1 MRKRISLLAAC
12 GLVAV
17 GLATTPAHAADPVFP
32 LLGPAAL
39 PLPVPPATG
48 SPKEESLVFTLG
60 VPSAGG
66 GFGGEAVLTVDLT
79 KVAGIATVRENTGG
93 AKEKCT
99 AGATTLVCTVRG
111 TLPRVELLVAAAKNA
126 KNGDTGE
133 ITVTGKTAGATITP
147 AATRLSVGG
156 PDLVMREMALKGDPR
171 PGESQPLPL
180 VFTNAGTQAARGVVL
195 ELETTRG
202 MSLVETYDN
211 CRTRTVANIT
221 TALCSVDG
229 DFEPGETYELA
240 GNSPLH
246 VKANPNAYSD
256 RLGYGIHPAGDEPK
270 AAQWDGKAPT
280 GKRLGV
286 TKRAAKAAASARA
299 VDLNPG
305 DNRRTFDFHTR
316 NTADFTTAAVT
327 LEGDSGDTLTTA
339 FAFENKGPAW
349 IRSAR
354 AGDSAARTVIVLP
367 DGVRVVR
374 KPDGCTAT
382 TATGGE
388 RADQLGAPRYV
399 CALGD
404 TVRENQRVVYPFD
417 LKVEKTLVNAKGSV
431 TVGDWGTTA
440 PRPHSFDPNPANN
453 TAVLVVN
460 AEDGA
465 TGPRPTPRP
474 STSAGT
480 PSPGA
485 SATPT
490 ATASATAAAAKGTG
504 TGTGS
509 GTGTTAHGS
518 GNLASTGV
526 TAGPIALGAAALIAA
541 GGALYVA
548 VRRRGPART

>member
-17 GLATTPAHAADPVFP
+17 GLATTPAHAADPAFP
-32 LLGPAAL
+32 VSGPTAL
-39 PLPVPPATG
+39 ALPVPPATG
-48 SPKEESLVFTLG
+48 SPREESLVFTLD
-60 VPSAGG
+60 VPRTGA

-79 KVAGIATVRENTGG
+79 KVAGIATVRENARG
-93 AKEKCT
+93 AKEQCATSAT
-99 AGATTLVCTVRG
+99 ALVCTVRG
-111 TLPRVELLVAAAKNA
+111 TLPRVELSVAAAKNA

-133 ITVTGKTAGATITP
+133 ITVTGKTDGATVTP
-147 AATRLSVGG
+147 TTTKLTVGG

-180 VFTNAGTQAARGVVL
+180 VFTNAGTQSAKGVVL

-202 MSLVETYDN
+202 MSVVEAYDN
-211 CRTRTVANIT
+211 CRTRTVADVT

-240 GNSPLH
+240 GDSPLH

-270 AAQWDGKAPT
+270 AAQWDGKAAT
-280 GKRLGV
+280 GKRLGAA
-286 TKRAAKAAASARA
+286 KRATKAAASARA

-305 DNRRTFDFHTR
+305 DNRRTFDFHVR
-316 NTADFTTAAVT
+316 NTADFSTAAVT

-354 AGDSAARTVIVLP
+354 AGDSAARTVIVMP

-388 RADQLGAPRYV
+388 RTEQLGAPRYV

-404 TVRENQRVVYPFD
+404 TVREDQRAVYPFD

-431 TVGDWGTTA
+431 TVGDWSATA

-460 AEDGA
+460 AQDDG

-490 ATASATAAAAKGTG
+490 ATVSATAAGAKGA
-504 TGTGS
+504 GTGS

-518 GNLASTGV
+518 GGLASTGV

>member
-17 GLATTPAHAADPVFP
+17 GLATTPAHAADPAFP
-32 LLGPAAL
+32 VSGPTAL

-48 SPKEESLVFTLG
+48 SPREESLVFTLD
-60 VPSAGG
+60 VPRTGA

-79 KVAGIATVRENTGG
+79 KVAGIATVREDAHG

-99 AGATTLVCTVRG
+99 VAATALVCTVRG

-133 ITVTGKTAGATITP
+133 ITVTGKTDGATVTP
-147 AATRLSVGG
+147 TTTKLTVGG
-156 PDLVMREMALKGDPR
+156 PDLVMREMALKRDPR

-180 VFTNAGTQAARGVVL
+180 VFTNAGTHSARGVVL

-202 MSLVETYDN
+202 MSLVEAYDN
-211 CRTRTVANIT
+211 CRTRTVADIT

-240 GNSPLH
+240 GDSPLH
-246 VKANPNAYSD
+246 VKANQSAYSD
-256 RLGYGIHPAGDEPK
+256 RLGYGIHPAGDQPK
-270 AAQWDGKAPT
+270 AAQWDGKTAT

-286 TKRAAKAAASARA
+286 AKRAAKAAASARA

-305 DNRRTFDFHTR
+305 DNRRTFDFAVR
-316 NTADFTTAAVT
+316 NTADFTTAAVS

-339 FAFENKGPAW
+339 FTFENKGPAW
-349 IRSAR
+349 IRGAR
-354 AGDSAARTVIVLP
+354 AGDSAARTVIVMP

-388 RADQLGAPRYV
+388 RAEQLGAPRYV

-404 TVRENQRVVYPFD
+404 TVRENQRAVYPFD

-431 TVGDWGTTA
+431 TVGDWGATA
-440 PRPHSFDPNPANN
+440 PRPHAFDPNPANN

-460 AEDGA
+460 AQDDG

-490 ATASATAAAAKGTG
+490 ASASATAAGVKGTG
-504 TGTGS
+504 TGS
-509 GTGTTAHGS
+509 GTTAHGS